1 MRIAVCALAIVA
13 IGADARPAGA
23 SEPPTPPS
31 DESTDAPID
40 PPAPVDVVVLGRRP
54 WLSPSEASPSSRV
67 TRRDLEERLPRSA
80 PDALRYEPGVF
91 VQQTAHSQGSA
102 FIRGRTGQQTV
113 LMFDGIRLNT
123 STWRQG
129 PNQYF
134 FTVDS
139 RSIHHIDIT
148 RGGASTRFGSDAIGG
163 VIEAHPLEPRLTL
176 GREGPVLRPR
186 TMVRYASAD
195 QEFGQRF
202 QLDAQV
208 DPKLRALA
216 GVGYRRVGQLQSGGP
231 VRSPTTGAIP
241 QVPAFESDGRTQ
253 LGTGF
258 DELTGDLRVVR
269 QIRDD
274 TRVVAATYVYRQ
286 YDAPRTDQCPPPFA
300 PRNECLKY
308 DEQFRTLAYVAID
321 GRYGGLARTLR
332 TAVSFQRQHER
343 RTRVRPGSFVENGG
357 RDDVNTFGA
366 MLRATSDDVELG
378 TNALMRLTYGG
389 DAYHDRVDSSA
400 WTVFT
405 DLPSVIPSS
414 RGQYLNGAHYTQ
426 GGAFLEPSVDLGT
439 TLTVRAGS
447 RAGGALAYAPSDPES
462 GTSGI
467 DRGWTSLVG
476 YGGVIVRPV
485 AHLSAILNVDRS
497 FRAPN
502 LDDLTSRQQTGPGF
516 QFENPNLRP
525 EVSLTFESGLT
536 WHDPVFEAEAWVFRS
551 MVDDAIERVL
561 RTAAD
566 CPAATPQCQASW
578 SRFQLAN
585 ASGTSVV
592 DGVEFATRVAL
603 PSDFIAH
610 ASLSATR
617 GETDNPQQR
626 PTDPTLSFEERVPL
640 SRIPPVN
647 GSGGLRWDPTGGA
660 YAGASVRWA
669 LLQDRLAPSDLSDAR
684 IPQGG
689 TPGFLVVDLIA
700 GYRFKRELVFN
711 IVLENLGDAAYR
723 YHGSSVNGP
732 GRGIIVNM
740 EAGL

>member
-1 MRIAVCALAIVA
+1 M
-13 IGADARPAGA
+13 
-23 SEPPTPPS
+23 
-31 DESTDAPID
+31 
-40 PPAPVDVVVLGRRP
+40 
-54 WLSPSEASPSSRV
+54 
-67 TRRDLEERLPRSA
+67 PRSA

-91 VQQTAHSQGSA
+91 VQQTAHGQGSA

-139 RSIHHIDIT
+139 RSVHHIDVI

-176 GREGPVLRPR
+176 GADGPLLRPR

-195 QEFGQRF
+195 QELGQRF

-208 DPKLRALA
+208 DPSLRALA
-216 GVGYRRVGQLQSGGP
+216 GVGYRRVGRLESGGP
-231 VRSPTTGAIP
+231 VRSPTTDEVP

-274 TRVVAATYVYRQ
+274 TRLVAAAYAYRQ

-300 PRNECLKY
+300 PRNECMKY
-308 DEQFRTLAYVAID
+308 DEQFRTLSYVALD
-321 GRYGGLARTLR
+321 GHYGGIARTLR
-332 TAVSFQRQHER
+332 AAVSFQRQHER
-343 RTRVRPGSFVENGG
+343 RTRVRPASFVENGG

-366 MLRATSDDVELG
+366 MVRATSDDATVG
-378 TNALMRLTYGG
+378 TDGRTRLTYGG
-389 DAYHDRVDSSA
+389 DVYHDRVDSSA
-400 WTVFT
+400 WTEFT
-405 DLPSVIPSS
+405 DLPRVIPSS
-414 RGQYLNGAHYTQ
+414 RGQYLNDAHYTQ
-426 GGAFLEPSVDLGT
+426 GGVFVEPSLDLGT
-439 TLTVRAGS
+439 ALTLRAGS
-447 RAGGALAYAPSDPES
+447 RAGMARAFAPSDPES
-462 GTSGI
+462 GTSGV

-485 AHLSAILNVDRS
+485 AQLSAILNVDRS

-525 EVSLTFESGLT
+525 EVALTFESGLR
-536 WHDPVFEAEAWVFRS
+536 WRDRALEAEAWVFRS
-551 MVDDAIERVL
+551 LVNEAIERVL
-561 RTAAD
+561 RTSED

-578 SRFQLAN
+578 SRYQLVN
-585 ASGTSVV
+585 ASGSAVV
-592 DGVEFATRVAL
+592 EGVEVAARVAL
-603 PSDFIAH
+603 PSDFIVQ

-617 GETDNPQQR
+617 GETDNAQQR
-626 PTDPTLSFEERVPL
+626 PTDPTLPYEERVPL

-647 GSGGLRWDPTGGA
+647 GSGELRWDPRSGV
-660 YAGASVRWA
+660 YAGAGVRWA

-689 TPGFLVVDLIA
+689 TPGFVVVDLIG

-711 IVLENLGDAAYR
+711 VVLENLGDAAYR

-732 GRGIIVNM
+732 GRGVIVNM

>member
-1 MRIAVCALAIVA
+1 
-13 IGADARPAGA
+13 
-23 SEPPTPPS
+23 
-31 DESTDAPID
+31 
-40 PPAPVDVVVLGRRP
+40 
-54 WLSPSEASPSSRV
+54 
-67 TRRDLEERLPRSA
+67 LPRSA

-91 VQQTAHSQGSA
+91 VQQTAHGQGSA

-139 RSIHHIDIT
+139 HSIHHIDVI

-176 GREGPVLRPR
+176 GREGPVLLPR

-208 DPKLRALA
+208 DPSLRALA
-216 GVGYRRVGQLQSGGP
+216 GVGYRRVGQLERGGP
-231 VRSPTTGAIP
+231 VRSPTTGEIP

-269 QIRDD
+269 QLGDD
-274 TRVVAATYVYRQ
+274 TRVVAATYAYRQ
-286 YDAPRTDQCPPPFA
+286 YDSPRTDQCPPPFA
-300 PRNECLKY
+300 PRDECMKY
-308 DEQFRTLAYVAID
+308 DEQFRTLAYMAID

-332 TAVSFQRQHER
+332 AAVSIQRQHER
-343 RTRVRPGSFVENGG
+343 RTRVRPASFVENGG

-366 MLRATSDDVELG
+366 MLRATSDDTTVG
-378 TNALMRLTYGG
+378 ANGRARLTYGG
-389 DAYHDRVDSSA
+389 DVYHDRVDSTA

-405 DLPSVIPSS
+405 DLPRVIPSS
-414 RGQYLNGAHYTQ
+414 RGQYLNDAHYTQ
-426 GGAFLEPSVDLGT
+426 GGVFVEPSFDLGT

-447 RAGGALAYAPSDPES
+447 RGGGAQAFAPSDPES

-485 AHLSAILNVDRS
+485 APLSAILNVDRS

-525 EVSLTFESGLT
+525 EVALTFESGLR
-536 WHDPVFEAEAWVFRS
+536 WRDQALEAEAWVFRS
-551 MVDDAIERVL
+551 LVDEAIERVL
-561 RTAAD
+561 RTSAD

-578 SRFQLAN
+578 SRFQLVN
-585 ASGTSVV
+585 ASGTAVV
-592 DGVEFATRVAL
+592 EGVELAARLAL
-603 PSDFIAH
+603 PSDFVAQ

-617 GETDNPQQR
+617 GETDNSQQR
-626 PTDPTLSFEERVPL
+626 PTDPTLPYEERVPL
-640 SRIPPVN
+640 SRIPPVH
-647 GSGGLRWDPTGGA
+647 GSGELRWDPDGGV

-669 LLQDRLAPSDLSDAR
+669 LLQDKLAPSDLSDAR
-684 IPQGG
+684 IPKGG
-689 TPGFLVVDLIA
+689 TPGFLVVDLTA
-700 GYRFKRELVFN
+700 GYRFERELVFN
-711 IVLENLGDAAYR
+711 IVLENLGDTAYR

-732 GRGIIVNM
+732 GRGVIVNM